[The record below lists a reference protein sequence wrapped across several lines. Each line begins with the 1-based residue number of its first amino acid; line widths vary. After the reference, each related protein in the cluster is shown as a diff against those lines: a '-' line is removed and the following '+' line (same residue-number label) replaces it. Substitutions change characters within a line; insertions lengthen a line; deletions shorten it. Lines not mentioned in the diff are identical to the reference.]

1 LLFKAKRKLIRGDVL
16 KMKGSIF
23 GIMLLV
29 SCSLMVAAQATD
41 NKKGEIFAGYSN
53 GQIDTGVD
61 SGSSINAFFR
71 DRENFNGFE
80 VSGVY
85 NLGRYFGVKGDFSA
99 HFNSQRFSEVF
110 PGPVGTTTTV
120 NVKND
125 NSLYNFLGG
134 VQVKDNSQSGRWKP
148 FAHALV
154 GAAHAR
160 AKFSE
165 LTCTTS
171 TGTTC
176 PTGFS
181 NDTFSD
187 TGLAGALGGGL
198 DIRINNNFQIRAI
211 QIDYNP
217 VRVGGFTN
225 HNARFGAG
233 IVF

>member
-1 LLFKAKRKLIRGDVL
+1 MEILDMKRLFIALGLTLLSTLLA
-16 KMKGSIF
+16 F
-23 GIMLLV
+23 GQSSDI
-29 SCSLMVAAQATD
+29 
-41 NKKGEIFAGYSN
+41 KKGEVYVGYSN

-61 SGSSINAFFR
+61 SGSSINDFFR

-80 VSGVY
+80 ASGVY
-85 NLGRYFGVKGDFSA
+85 NLGRWFGIKGDFSA
-99 HFNSQRFSEVF
+99 HFNSTRFNETF
-110 PGPVGTTTTV
+110 PDPSGPIVV
-120 NVKND
+120 NTKNS

-134 VQVKDNSQSGRWKP
+134 IQVKDNSRSGTWKP

-160 AKFSE
+160 SKFTE

-171 TGTTC
+171 IGTTC
-176 PTGFS
+176 PTGFT

-187 TGLAGALGGGL
+187 TGLAAAFGGGL
-198 DIRINNNFQIRAI
+198 DIRINDKFQIRAI

-217 VRVGGFTN
+217 VRMGGFTN
-225 HNARFGAG
+225 HNARIGAG